1 MSEEMKMPEIKLYT
15 KTETFNGT
23 TMETLYRK
31 AKTPVDPVKAGID
44 VAANGP
50 GMASM
55 GMGVIPDLNPRTY
68 ECAPGIICEQ
78 DVAVTLRDGVKI
90 YADIY
95 RPKDQTNIPVII
107 SWSFY
112 GKRPGEGM
120 SEWQIMGVAPGTV
133 SKFTKFESPDPLYW
147 CYKGYAIANVDPRGV
162 GHSEGDVNCF
172 GTQDGRDGYD
182 FIEWVA
188 QQPWCNG
195 KVGMGGNSAV
205 AMSQWRIAAECP
217 PHLTCIAP
225 WEGTSDI
232 YRESLF
238 EGGIPALAFNQF
250 IIGAITGEGLVDDMC
265 AMGQKS
271 NLMNAYWEDKIPV
284 FQNIR
289 IPAYVCACWNHF
301 HLRGTIQGFRKIK
314 SRKKWLRVHREF
326 EWPDSYNVQN
336 LAELELF
343 FERYLKDIRNCWE
356 STPRVRLEV
365 MDAKEFLYAKNRPET
380 SYPLKRT
387 EYKKLYLDAGNNAL
401 SWNPVE
407 TKTSYSYDGN
417 TGVANFDI
425 KFEEDVEI
433 TGYMKLHL
441 WVEADGHDDMDMFV
455 NIQKLDTK
463 GEWLPVSVLGEPHPG
478 TWGKMRVSH
487 RALDEE
493 KSTHFQ
499 PVQSHLKEEKLK
511 PGEIVPVDIE
521 IVPSSRFW
529 HKGQSLRIQIA
540 GHYIREGWF
549 EPLFWDQDNRG
560 NHVIHSG
567 GEYDS
572 YLQIPVIP
580 PKYQDGDIKYG
591 TTE

>member
-1 MSEEMKMPEIKLYT
+1 MTTMMPEPKLFT
-15 KTETFNGT
+15 KVETFKGVE
-23 TMETLYRK
+23 METIYRQGK
-31 AKTPVDPVKAGID
+31 VPVDPKDENRDAG
-44 VAANGP
+44 GP
-50 GMASM
+50 GMNSM
-55 GMGVIPDLNPRTY
+55 GMGVCPELNPRTY

-78 DVAVTLRDGVKI
+78 DVAVKMRDGVTI
-90 YADIY
+90 YVDIY
-95 RPKDQTNIPVII
+95 RPKDKTNIPVII

-133 SKFTKFESPDPLYW
+133 SKLTKFESTDPLYW
-147 CYKGYAIANVDPRGV
+147 CYKDYAIANVDPRGV

-172 GTQDGRDGYD
+172 GTQDARDGYD

-217 PHLTCIAP
+217 PHLACIAP

-232 YRESLF
+232 YRESIF
-238 EGGIPALAFNQF
+238 EGGIPAISFNEF
-250 IIGAITGEGLVDDMC
+250 IVGSITSENKVDDMVNM
-265 AMGQKS
+265 ARKS
-271 NLMNAYWEDKIPV
+271 PLMNAYWEDKIPDFSKV
-284 FQNIR
+284 R
-289 IPAYVCACWNHF
+289 IPVYCTACWNHF
-301 HLRGTIQGFRKIK
+301 HLRGAFQGFRKIK
-314 SRKKWLRVHREF
+314 SKKKWMRAHREF
-326 EWPDSYNVQN
+326 EWPDGYNREN

-343 FERYLKDIRNCWE
+343 FERYLKDIHNCWE

-365 MDAKEFLYAKNRPET
+365 MDAHEFLYAKNRPER
-380 SYPLKRT
+380 SFPIKRT
-387 EYKKLYLDAGNNAL
+387 EYKKLYLDAANARL
-401 SWNPVE
+401 SFEPVAA
-407 TKTSYSYDGN
+407 TSSVSYDGN
-417 TGVANFDI
+417 TGIANFDI
-425 KFEEDVEI
+425 KFEEDTEI
-433 TGYMKLHL
+433 TGYMKLHM

-463 GEWLPVSVLGEPHPG
+463 GEWLPVDVLGEPHPG

-487 RALDEE
+487 RSLDEDL
-493 KSTHFQ
+493 STDFQ
-499 PVQSHLKEEKLK
+499 PIQSHLKEEKLS

-521 IVPSSRFW
+521 IVPISRFW

-540 GHYIREGWF
+540 GRYIREGWF
-549 EPLFWDQDNRG
+549 EPLTWDTDNHG
-560 NHVIHSG
+560 KHIIHTG
-567 GEYDS
+567 GEYES

-591 TTE
+591 TQD

>member
-1 MSEEMKMPEIKLYT
+1 MTTMMPEPKLFT
-15 KTETFNGT
+15 KVETFKGVE
-23 TMETLYRK
+23 METIYRQGK
-31 AKTPVDPVKAGID
+31 VPVDPKDENRDAG
-44 VAANGP
+44 GP
-50 GMASM
+50 GMNSM
-55 GMGVIPDLNPRTY
+55 GMGVCPELNPRTY

-78 DVAVTLRDGVKI
+78 DVAVKMRDGVTI
-90 YADIY
+90 YVDIY
-95 RPKDQTNIPVII
+95 RPKDKTNIPVII

-133 SKFTKFESPDPLYW
+133 SKLTKFESTDPLYW
-147 CYKGYAIANVDPRGV
+147 CYKDYAIANVDPRGV

-172 GTQDGRDGYD
+172 GTQDARDGYD

-217 PHLTCIAP
+217 PHLACIAP

-232 YRESLF
+232 YRESIF
-238 EGGIPALAFNQF
+238 EGGIPAISFNEF
-250 IIGAITGEGLVDDMC
+250 IVGSITSENKVDDMVNM
-265 AMGQKS
+265 ARKS
-271 NLMNAYWEDKIPV
+271 PLMNAYWEDKIPD
-284 FQNIR
+284 FSKIR
-289 IPAYVCACWNHF
+289 IPVYCTACWNHF
-301 HLRGTIQGFRKIK
+301 HLRGAFQGFRKIK
-314 SRKKWLRVHREF
+314 SKKKWMRAHREF
-326 EWPDSYNVQN
+326 EWPDGYNREN

-343 FERYLKDIRNCWE
+343 FERYLKDIHNCWE

-365 MDAKEFLYAKNRPET
+365 MDAHEFLYAKNRPER
-380 SYPLKRT
+380 SFPIKRT
-387 EYKKLYLDAGNNAL
+387 EYKKLYLDAANARL
-401 SWNPVE
+401 SFEPVAA
-407 TKTSYSYDGN
+407 TSSVSYDGN
-417 TGVANFDI
+417 TGIANFDI
-425 KFEEDVEI
+425 KFEEDTEI
-433 TGYMKLHL
+433 TGYMKLHM

-463 GEWLPVSVLGEPHPG
+463 GEWLPVDVLGEPHPG

-487 RALDEE
+487 RSLDEDL
-493 KSTHFQ
+493 STDFQ
-499 PVQSHLKEEKLK
+499 PIQSHLKEEKLS

-521 IVPSSRFW
+521 IVPISRFW

-540 GHYIREGWF
+540 GRYIREGWF
-549 EPLFWDQDNRG
+549 EPLTWDTDNHG
-560 NHVIHSG
+560 KHIIHTG
-567 GEYDS
+567 GEYES

-591 TTE
+591 TQD

>member
-1 MSEEMKMPEIKLYT
+1 MTTMMPEPKLFT
-15 KTETFNGT
+15 KVETFKGVE
-23 TMETLYRK
+23 METIYRQGK
-31 AKTPVDPVKAGID
+31 VPVDPKDENRDAG
-44 VAANGP
+44 GP
-50 GMASM
+50 GMNSM
-55 GMGVIPDLNPRTY
+55 GMGVCPELNPRTY

-78 DVAVTLRDGVKI
+78 DVAVKMRDGVTI
-90 YADIY
+90 YVDIY
-95 RPKDQTNIPVII
+95 RPKDKTNIPVII

-133 SKFTKFESPDPLYW
+133 SKLTKFESTDPLYW
-147 CYKGYAIANVDPRGV
+147 CYKDYAIANVDPRGV

-172 GTQDGRDGYD
+172 GTQDARDGYD

-217 PHLTCIAP
+217 PHLACIAP

-232 YRESLF
+232 YRESIF
-238 EGGIPALAFNQF
+238 DGGIPAISFNEF
-250 IIGAITGEGLVDDMC
+250 IVGSITSENKVDDMVNM
-265 AMGQKS
+265 ARKS
-271 NLMNAYWEDKIPV
+271 PLMNAYWEDKIPD
-284 FQNIR
+284 FSKIR
-289 IPAYVCACWNHF
+289 IPVYCTACWNHF
-301 HLRGTIQGFRKIK
+301 HLRGAFQGFRKIK
-314 SRKKWLRVHREF
+314 SKKKWMRAHREF
-326 EWPDSYNVQN
+326 EWPDGYNREN

-343 FERYLKDIRNCWE
+343 FERYLKDIHNCWE

-365 MDAKEFLYAKNRPET
+365 MDAHEFLYAKNRPER
-380 SYPLKRT
+380 SFPIKRT
-387 EYKKLYLDAGNNAL
+387 EYKKLYLDAANARL
-401 SWNPVE
+401 SFEPVAA
-407 TKTSYSYDGN
+407 TSSVSYDGN
-417 TGVANFDI
+417 TGIANFDI
-425 KFEEDVEI
+425 KFEEDTEI
-433 TGYMKLHL
+433 TGYMKLHM

-463 GEWLPVSVLGEPHPG
+463 GEWLPVDVLGEPHPG

-487 RALDEE
+487 RSLNEDL
-493 KSTHFQ
+493 STDFQ
-499 PVQSHLKEEKLK
+499 PIQSHLKEEKLS

-521 IVPSSRFW
+521 IVPISRFW

-540 GHYIREGWF
+540 GRYIREGWF
-549 EPLFWDQDNRG
+549 EPLTWDTDNHG
-560 NHVIHSG
+560 KHIIHTG
-567 GEYDS
+567 GEYES

-591 TTE
+591 TQD

>member
-1 MSEEMKMPEIKLYT
+1 MSEEMKIPEV
-15 KTETFNGT
+15 KTYSKMETFNGV

-31 AKTPVDPVKAGID
+31 GREPVDPKNMD
-44 VAANGP
+44 VSANGP

-55 GMGVIPDLNPRTY
+55 GMGITPDLNPRTY

-78 DVAVTLRDGVKI
+78 DVAVEMRDGVKI
-90 YADIY
+90 YVDIY
-95 RPKDQTNIPVII
+95 RPKDKTNIPVII

-120 SEWQIMGVAPGTV
+120 AEWQIMGVTPGSV
-133 SKFTKFESPDPLYW
+133 SKLTKFESPDPLYW
-147 CYKGYAIANVDPRGV
+147 CYKDYAIANVDPRGV
-162 GHSEGDVNCF
+162 GHSEGDVCCF

-205 AMSQWRIAAECP
+205 AMTQWRIAAECP

-232 YRESLF
+232 YRESMY
-238 EGGIPALAFNQF
+238 EGGIPAIAFNEF
-250 IIGAITGEGLVDDMC
+250 IVSAITSENLVDDMV
-265 AMGQKS
+265 AMARKS
-271 NLMNAYWEDKIPV
+271 PLMNAYWEDKIPK
-284 FQNIR
+284 FENIK
-289 IPAYVCACWNHF
+289 IPVYATACWNHF
-301 HLRGTIQGFRKIK
+301 HLRGAFQGFRKIK
-314 SRKKWLRVHREF
+314 SKKKWMRAHREF
-326 EWPDSYNVQN
+326 EWPDGYSHERI
-336 LAELELF
+336 AELNLF
-343 FERYLKDIRNCWE
+343 FDRYLKDIHNCWE

-365 MDAKEFLYAKNRPET
+365 MDAKEFLYAKDRPERT
-380 SYPLKRT
+380 FPLKRT
-387 EYKKLYLDAGNNAL
+387 EYKKLYLDAANNAL

-417 TGVANFDI
+417 TGIANFDI
-425 KFEEDVEI
+425 KFEEDIEI

-441 WVEADGHDDMDMFV
+441 WVQADGHDDMDMFV

-499 PVQSHLKEEKLK
+499 PIQSHLKEEKLA

-521 IVPSSRFW
+521 LVPISRFW

-540 GHYIREGWF
+540 GRYIREGWF

-560 NHVIHSG
+560 NHIIHSG

-580 PKYQDGDIKYG
+580 PKYQDGDILYG
-591 TTE
+591 TKD

>member
-1 MSEEMKMPEIKLYT
+1 MTTMMPEPKLFT
-15 KTETFNGT
+15 KVETFKGVE
-23 TMETLYRK
+23 METIYRQGK
-31 AKTPVDPVKAGID
+31 VPVDPKDENRDAG
-44 VAANGP
+44 GP
-50 GMASM
+50 GMNSM
-55 GMGVIPDLNPRTY
+55 GMGVCPELNPRTY

-78 DVAVTLRDGVKI
+78 DVAVKMRDGVTI
-90 YADIY
+90 YVDIY
-95 RPKDQTNIPVII
+95 RPKDKTNIPVII

-133 SKFTKFESPDPLYW
+133 SKLTKFESTDPLYW
-147 CYKGYAIANVDPRGV
+147 CYKDYAIANVDPRGV

-172 GTQDGRDGYD
+172 GTQDARDGHD

-217 PHLTCIAP
+217 PHLACIAP

-232 YRESLF
+232 YRESIF
-238 EGGIPALAFNQF
+238 EGGIPAISFNEF
-250 IIGAITGEGLVDDMC
+250 IVGSITSENKVDDMVNM
-265 AMGQKS
+265 ARKS
-271 NLMNAYWEDKIPV
+271 PLMNAYWEDKIPD
-284 FQNIR
+284 FSKIR
-289 IPAYVCACWNHF
+289 IPVYCTACWNHF
-301 HLRGTIQGFRKIK
+301 HLRGAFQGFRKIK
-314 SRKKWLRVHREF
+314 SKKKWMRAHREF
-326 EWPDSYNVQN
+326 EWPDGYNREN

-343 FERYLKDIRNCWE
+343 FERYLKDIHNCWE

-365 MDAKEFLYAKNRPET
+365 MDAHEFLYAKNRPER
-380 SYPLKRT
+380 SFPIKRT
-387 EYKKLYLDAGNNAL
+387 EYKKLYLDAANARL
-401 SWNPVE
+401 SFEPVAA
-407 TKTSYSYDGN
+407 TSSVSYDGN
-417 TGVANFDI
+417 TGIANFDI
-425 KFEEDVEI
+425 KFEEDTEI
-433 TGYMKLHL
+433 TGYMKLHM

-463 GEWLPVSVLGEPHPG
+463 GEWLPVDVLGEPHPG

-487 RALDEE
+487 RSLDEDL
-493 KSTHFQ
+493 STDFQ
-499 PVQSHLKEEKLK
+499 PIQSHLKEEKLS

-521 IVPSSRFW
+521 IVPISRFW

-540 GHYIREGWF
+540 GRYIREGWF
-549 EPLFWDQDNRG
+549 EPLTWDTDNHG
-560 NHVIHSG
+560 KHIIHTG
-567 GEYDS
+567 GEYES

-591 TTE
+591 TQD

>member
-1 MSEEMKMPEIKLYT
+1 MKTMMPEPKLFT
-15 KTETFNGT
+15 KVETFKGVE
-23 TMETLYRK
+23 METIYRQGK
-31 AKTPVDPVKAGID
+31 VPVDPKDENRDAG
-44 VAANGP
+44 GP
-50 GMASM
+50 GMNSM
-55 GMGVIPDLNPRTY
+55 GMGVCPELNPRTY

-78 DVAVTLRDGVKI
+78 DVAVKMRDGVTI
-90 YADIY
+90 YVDIY
-95 RPKDQTNIPVII
+95 RPKDKTNIPVII

-133 SKFTKFESPDPLYW
+133 SKLTKFESTDPLYW
-147 CYKGYAIANVDPRGV
+147 CYKDYAIANVDPRGV

-172 GTQDGRDGYD
+172 GTQDARDGYD

-217 PHLTCIAP
+217 PHLACIAP

-232 YRESLF
+232 YRESIF
-238 EGGIPALAFNQF
+238 EGGIPAISFNEF
-250 IIGAITGEGLVDDMC
+250 IVGSITSENKVDDMVNM
-265 AMGQKS
+265 ARKS
-271 NLMNAYWEDKIPV
+271 PLMNAYWEDKIPD
-284 FQNIR
+284 FSKIR
-289 IPAYVCACWNHF
+289 IPVYCTACWNHF
-301 HLRGTIQGFRKIK
+301 HLRGAFQGFRKIK
-314 SRKKWLRVHREF
+314 SKKKWMRAHREF
-326 EWPDSYNVQN
+326 EWPDGYNREN

-343 FERYLKDIRNCWE
+343 FERYLKDIHNCWE

-365 MDAKEFLYAKNRPET
+365 MDAHEFLYAKNRPER
-380 SYPLKRT
+380 SFPIKRT
-387 EYKKLYLDAGNNAL
+387 EYKKLYLDAANARL
-401 SWNPVE
+401 SFEPVAA
-407 TKTSYSYDGN
+407 TSSVSYDGN
-417 TGVANFDI
+417 TGIANFDI
-425 KFEEDVEI
+425 KFEEDTEI
-433 TGYMKLHL
+433 TGYMKLHM

-463 GEWLPVSVLGEPHPG
+463 GEWLPVDVLGEPHPG

-487 RALDEE
+487 RSLDEDL
-493 KSTHFQ
+493 STDFQ
-499 PVQSHLKEEKLK
+499 PIQSHLKEEKLS

-521 IVPSSRFW
+521 IVPISRFW

-540 GHYIREGWF
+540 GRYIREGWF
-549 EPLFWDQDNRG
+549 EPLTWDTDNHG
-560 NHVIHSG
+560 KHIIHTG
-567 GEYDS
+567 GEYES

-591 TTE
+591 TQD

>member
-1 MSEEMKMPEIKLYT
+1 
-15 KTETFNGT
+15 
-23 TMETLYRK
+23 METIYRQGK
-31 AKTPVDPVKAGID
+31 VPVDPKDENRDAG
-44 VAANGP
+44 GP
-50 GMASM
+50 GMNSM
-55 GMGVIPDLNPRTY
+55 GMGVCPELNPRTY

-78 DVAVTLRDGVKI
+78 DVAVKMRDGVTI
-90 YADIY
+90 YVDIY
-95 RPKDQTNIPVII
+95 RPKDKTNIPVII

-112 GKRPGEGM
+112 GKRPGDGM

-133 SKFTKFESPDPLYW
+133 SKLTKFESTDPLYW
-147 CYKGYAIANVDPRGV
+147 CYKDYAIANVDPRGV

-172 GTQDGRDGYD
+172 GTQDARDGYD

-232 YRESLF
+232 YRESIF
-238 EGGIPALAFNQF
+238 EGGIPAISFNEF
-250 IIGAITGEGLVDDMC
+250 IVSSITSENKVDDMVNM
-265 AMGQKS
+265 ARKS
-271 NLMNAYWEDKIPV
+271 PLMNAYWEDKIPD
-284 FQNIR
+284 FSKIR
-289 IPAYVCACWNHF
+289 IPVYCTACWNHF
-301 HLRGTIQGFRKIK
+301 HLRGAFQGFRKIK
-314 SRKKWLRVHREF
+314 SKKKWMRAHREF
-326 EWPDSYNVQN
+326 EWPDGYNREN

-343 FERYLKDIRNCWE
+343 FERYLKDIHNCWE

-365 MDAKEFLYAKNRPET
+365 MDAHEFLYAKNRPER
-380 SYPLKRT
+380 SFPIKRT
-387 EYKKLYLDAGNNAL
+387 EYKKLYLDAANARL
-401 SWNPVE
+401 SFEPVAA
-407 TKTSYSYDGN
+407 TSSVSYDGN
-417 TGVANFDI
+417 TGIANFDI
-425 KFEEDVEI
+425 KFEEDTEI
-433 TGYMKLHL
+433 TGYMKLHM

-463 GEWLPVSVLGEPHPG
+463 GEWLPVDVLGEPHPG

-487 RALDEE
+487 RSLDEDL
-493 KSTHFQ
+493 STDFQ
-499 PVQSHLKEEKLK
+499 PIQSHLKEEKLS

-521 IVPSSRFW
+521 IVPISRFW

-540 GHYIREGWF
+540 GCYIREGWF
-549 EPLFWDQDNRG
+549 EPLTWDTDNHG
-560 NHVIHSG
+560 NHIIHTG
-567 GEYDS
+567 GEYKS

-591 TTE
+591 TQD